1 VFPNSL
7 TLIDLAVSRRK
18 VCFHQKLFI
27 LFFKRKFFSFFS
39 RQQQTI
45 AIYLESSLSHS
56 LNKLVKAN
64 SHLGAQQLL
73 DAGASPEFDG
83 ASSMDIALRF
93 PVINVT
99 LISILAQNGANL
111 NTKTVRQ
118 FVSDSQS
125 GKVSFEKQRAALA
138 IRRRL
143 AGGVL
148 IDAVK
153 RGDIVG
159 TKLAHKYGGDVNLV
173 L

>member
-1 VFPNSL
+1 
-7 TLIDLAVSRRK
+7 
-18 VCFHQKLFI
+18 
-27 LFFKRKFFSFFS
+27 
-39 RQQQTI
+39 
-45 AIYLESSLSHS
+45 
-56 LNKLVKAN
+56 
-64 SHLGAQQLL
+64 
-73 DAGASPEFDG
+73 
-83 ASSMDIALRF
+83 MDIALRF

-159 TKLAHKYGGDVNLV
+159 TKLDHKYGGDVNLV